1 MIYLL
6 IVIAV
11 LIILYVYAL
20 SGRVG
25 FADFQDFKKVRFAH
39 RGLHG
44 NGVPENSLWAFRRA
58 LDRGYGIEFDV
69 HLLKDGELAVIHDHS
84 LKRTAF
90 KDVNIEDLTLEELN
104 NYRLEGTSEKIPI
117 LKEVL
122 ELYDG
127 KLPIII
133 ELKSTSDNADKL
145 CLNTACLLKNYNGKY
160 CVESFDPRC
169 VRWFKKHSPQ
179 IIRGQLSQNY
189 FKAKKSKFSFFIKA
203 AMTCL
208 LTNFLTKPDFVAY
221 KFEDRDC
228 LSFKICTKLHNLQ
241 GVGWTIRGEENIA
254 LAEKEN
260 IIPIFEEKK
269 AV

>member
-1 MIYLL
+1 MIYFL
-6 IVIAV
+6 IVTAV
-11 LIILYVYAL
+11 LIILYIYAL

-25 FADFQDFKKVRFAH
+25 FADFRDFKKVRFAH
-39 RGLHG
+39 RGLYG
-44 NGVPENSLWAFRRA
+44 NGVPENSLWAFQRA

-69 HLLKDGELAVIHDHS
+69 HLLADGELAVIHDHS
-84 LKRTAF
+84 LKRTASR
-90 KDVNIEDLTLEELN
+90 DVNIEDLTLEELD
-104 NYRLEGTSEKIPI
+104 NYRLEGTAEKIPT

-127 KLPIII
+127 KLPLII
-133 ELKSTSDNADKL
+133 ELKSTSDNVDKL
-145 CLNTACLLKNYNGKY
+145 CLNTAYLLKSYKGKY

-169 VRWFKKHSPQ
+169 VRWFMKHSPQ

-189 FKAKKSKFSFFIKA
+189 FKTKNNKVPLFYKVI
-203 AMTCL
+203 MTLL
-208 LTNFLTKPDFVAY
+208 LTNFLTKPDFVAF
-221 KFEDRDC
+221 KFDDRNS
-228 LSFKICTKLHNLQ
+228 LSFKICTKLHKLQ

>member
-11 LIILYVYAL
+11 LIILYIYAL

-25 FADFQDFKKVRFAH
+25 FADFSDFKKVRFAH

-44 NGVPENSLWAFRRA
+44 NGVPENSLWAFKRA

-69 HLLKDGELAVIHDHS
+69 HLMADGELAVIHDHS
-84 LKRTAF
+84 LKRTTGE
-90 KDVNIEDLTLEELN
+90 DINIEDLNLEELG
-104 NYRLEGTSEKIPI
+104 NYRLEGTAEKIPT

-122 ELYDG
+122 ELYEG
-127 KLPIII
+127 KYPLII
-133 ELKSTSDNADKL
+133 ELKPTAENVDKL
-145 CLNTACLLKNYNGKY
+145 CLNTAYLLKSYKGKY

-189 FKAKKSKFSFFIKA
+189 FKSKNKKISLFYQII
-203 AMTCL
+203 MTLL
-208 LTNFLTKPDFVAY
+208 LTNFITKPDFVAY
-221 KFEDRDC
+221 RFSDRNA
-228 LSFKICTKLHNLQ
+228 LSFKICTNFHKLQ
-241 GVGWTIRGEENIA
+241 GVSWTIRGEENIVQ
-254 LAEKEN
+254 AEKEN

>member
-11 LIILYVYAL
+11 LIILYIYAL
-20 SGRVG
+20 SGRAG
-25 FADFQDFKKVRFAH
+25 FADFQEFKKVRFAH

-44 NGVPENSLWAFRRA
+44 KGVPENSLWAFRRA

-104 NYRLEGTSEKIPI
+104 GYRLEGTTEKIPT

-127 KLPIII
+127 KLPIIV
-133 ELKSTSDNADKL
+133 ELKSTSDNVDKL
-145 CLNTACLLKNYNGKY
+145 CLNTAYLLKGYGGKY

-169 VRWFKKHSPQ
+169 VRWFRKYSPQ
-179 IIRGQLSQNY
+179 IIRGQLSQNH
-189 FKAKKSKFSFFIKA
+189 FKAKNNKFSFFIKIV
-203 AMTCL
+203 MTYL

-228 LSFKICTKLHNLQ
+228 LSFKICTKLHKLQ
-241 GVGWTIRGEENIA
+241 GVGWTIIGEENIA